1 MDIKDYLIKKY
12 QESRILEKEYDTI
25 LCSIQI
31 HMIEKGTLT
40 KDIKLRIL
48 GINNLEYITDKLVD
62 LNAVIDFLKVELKK
76 YLKDDDSILEKE
88 VILPGLSDSEKE
100 DIINRTNKDIEI
112 LKKEKEQLNRLM
124 FEMLSEKKFDE
135 FLNKRKD
142 FEYIDWLINNLPV
155 KN

>member
-1 MDIKDYLIKKY
+1 MDIKEYLIKKY
-12 QESRILEKEYDTI
+12 QESRILEKEYDI
-25 LCSIQI
+25 IVCSIQI
-31 HMIEKGTLT
+31 NMIEKGTVT
-40 KDIKLRIL
+40 KDIKLRNL

-62 LNAVIDFLKVELKK
+62 LNAVIEFLKTELTN
-76 YLKDDDSILEKE
+76 YIKDDDILEKE
-88 VILPGLSDSEKE
+88 VILPGLNDSEKE
-100 DIINRTNKDIEI
+100 KIVNRTNKDLEL

-124 FEMLSEKKFDE
+124 FEMLTNKKFDE